1 MPALQV
7 RDFPADLYE
16 DLKRFAAREH
26 RSMAQQT
33 IKAVEDMLRRE
44 DVNTHDAN
52 VIEFDSLAAR
62 QRRIEKRKIL
72 FERIHENAKNLPKD
86 MTPAVEVIREMREE
100 RDRHLCEVMG
110 IPYIPYDDADEED
123 AR

>member
-44 DVNTHDAN
+44 DVSMHDAN

-62 QRRIEKRKIL
+62 QKRIEKRKAL
-72 FERIHENAKNLPKD
+72 FAEAHELAERLPKD
-86 MTPAVEVIREMREE
+86 MTPAAEVIREMREE

-110 IPYIPYDDADEED
+110 IPYIPYDEPEEEE
-123 AR
+123 A